1 MWRRLAAR
9 RQPPRCRHVARLV
22 LLVHACPSRAVHA
35 LWTRRRGVARRRGLV
50 LLKVGEPVAVLR
62 DRLLCVDLPLGLV
75 RSSVSRRGRLH
86 PILVAAHRASRV
98 PVRPVPVRVGGG
110 GDAAAPAGGE
120 GEGGSGAG
128 AEQPRLAV
136 LRPRSRPVGDRRGS
150 GASRRGDPATDKVLM
165 ERESEV
171 SKVLFVSGWE
181 VVAGPVVPLFD
192 GRLALK
198 KPNNEEEASREA
210 IGCEMSG
217 RDQPV
222 IERRE
227 GGIKRK
233 VG

>member
-1 MWRRLAAR
+1 MIWRERCRVWRRLAAR
-9 RQPPRCRHVARLV
+9 RQPPRRRHVARLV

-75 RSSVSRRGRLH
+75 RSSVSRRGRLR

-150 GASRRGDPATDKVLM
+150 GASRRGDPAPDKVLM

-181 VVAGPVVPLFD
+181 VGAGPVVRLFD
-192 GRLALK
+192 GRLSLK
-198 KPNNEEEASREA
+198 KLGVS
-210 IGCEMSG
+210 
-217 RDQPV
+217 QTTK
-222 IERRE
+222 RRVRGKQLVAKCQ
-227 GGIKRK
+227 GGTSQ
-233 VG
+233 